1 MWILE
6 RQGTEYND
14 KREFDSKEEAQE
26 VMEKEYEEVIDN
38 GYNDKRDYDCDSAA
52 IGDHEYFQAWD
63 IYKKKENLSEIEN
76 AFNEIELQINRIY
89 NGVEQYSWELI
100 DTGVIT
106 GYVDY
111 LQKMIDELKELI

>member
-26 VMEKEYEEVIDN
+26 IMEQEYAEVTDN
-38 GYNDKRDYDCDSAA
+38 GYNDQCNYDCDSTS

-63 IYKKKENLSEIEN
+63 IYEKKENLTEIEN
-76 AFNEIELQINRIY
+76 AFNEIDLQINRIY
-89 NGVEQYSWELI
+89 NGVEQYSWELV

-111 LQKMIDELKELI
+111 LQKMINDLKEMI

>member
-14 KREFDSKEEAQE
+14 KREFVSLEEAQE
-26 VMEKEYEEVIDN
+26 VMENEYEEHIED
-38 GYNDKRDYDCDSAA
+38 GCYQSDCDESCAFVA
-52 IGDHEYFQAWD
+52 NHEYFQAWN
-63 IYKKKENLSEIEN
+63 IYEKKENLTPIEKT
-76 AFNEIELQINRIY
+76 FNEIYLQLNRID
-89 NGVEQYSWELI
+89 NGVEQYAWELQ

-111 LQKMIDELKELI
+111 LRKMINELKEMI